1 MTSKMIFGFLFLAPL
16 VMGNDAFGRDKTLR
30 NNATGNIVDA
40 RATDINFEDAAISG
54 RMKAPQGFFLQ
65 GKNTQRLSQMV
76 KLRSSFK
83 KQLHDS
89 ISGIRS
95 LKH

>member
-1 MTSKMIFGFLFLAPL
+1 MTTKLILGILFLVPL
-16 VMGNDAFGRDKTLR
+16 VTPMEAFGKAKVLK
-30 NNATGNIVDA
+30 NNTHGNIVDA

-65 GKNTQRLSQMV
+65 GKNSQSLSQMV

-89 ISGIRS
+89 LSGIRA
-95 LKH
+95 LNH